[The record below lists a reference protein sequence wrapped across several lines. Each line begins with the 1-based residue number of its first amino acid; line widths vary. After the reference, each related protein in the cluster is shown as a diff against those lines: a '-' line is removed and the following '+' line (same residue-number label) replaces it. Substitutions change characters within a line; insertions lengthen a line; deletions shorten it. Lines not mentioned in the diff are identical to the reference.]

1 MRLILPTS
9 KYSRYICL
17 WRNKGSSFHFLCSHL
32 LSYSKLGDKELP
44 RWLNKTSFL
53 SGPSDI
59 SPSDFLVSSHFIV
72 KQRVT
77 LPRSSCQNIPVNPL
91 CWYSTHKLLE
101 KGRVELG
108 KYLIHETWA
117 KNWKQIF
124 VLLKVRFHHEGG
136 LSESRYFELFFS
148 TRYEAPPHKKSAFT
162 EPPFLLF
169 LTFGLI
175 SSYFVF

>member
-1 MRLILPTS
+1 MIDQKNYQKYKCRIRSVYIVLFQKGFSNERLISSSS

-17 WRNKGSSFHFLCSHL
+17 WQNKGSSFHFLSSHL
-32 LSYSKLGDKELP
+32 LQYSKMTDRELLADK
-44 RWLNKTSFL
+44 
-53 SGPSDI
+53 
-59 SPSDFLVSSHFIV
+59 
-72 KQRVT
+72 
-77 LPRSSCQNIPVNPL
+77 
-91 CWYSTHKLLE
+91 

-124 VLLKVRFHHEGG
+124 VILKVRFHHEGG

-148 TRYEAPPHKKSAFT
+148 TRYEAPPHKKSAMT
-162 EPPFLLF
+162 EPPFLVF
-169 LTFGLI
+169 QTFGLI